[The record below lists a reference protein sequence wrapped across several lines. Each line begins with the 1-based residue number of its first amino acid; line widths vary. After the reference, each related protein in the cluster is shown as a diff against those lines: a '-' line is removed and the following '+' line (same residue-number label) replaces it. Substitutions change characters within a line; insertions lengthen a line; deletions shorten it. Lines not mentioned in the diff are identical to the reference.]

1 MKSRKL
7 NLRPWLIAVAAVA
20 TTWAGSAYGQA
31 AKATPAATPTP
42 TPAAASSNP
51 EQARSLDQ
59 WIADMM
65 KPRAYPKSSVVR
77 IDKDFAYAHKA
88 SPWKFRIVKEE
99 GDTIWLQPLPPE
111 DPGSI
116 LHTFWME
123 QQEQQARMAYMAQ
136 HPEKANMLDF
146 NAVMPPL
153 PSQDGYHFEVSRY
166 GLPRSGQWR
175 NDFAVADM
183 NEDGKLDLV
192 LPPPREG
199 EFTSPII
206 LLGEG
211 NGKFH
216 QWQGLKWSSKVP
228 FDYGGVAV
236 ADFDGDGHRDIVIGI
251 HFKEQYV
258 LYGNGKGDFSR
269 SQLLPSP
276 KAEIHAQAVTAADFN
291 GDGRPDL
298 AFLAEVSYDIKT
310 SKTLTVP
317 SVWVLENRGQGKWVV
332 HTDGLPDRIMG
343 MRISADD
350 LNGDGR
356 PDLVLSS
363 NVQDWRNLVMFN
375 ECKNGSWKW
384 LTNRVDEVLA
394 GAFHYSVVAE
404 PWAPDQ
410 LAATFQQF
418 ELVPHPQGE
427 VKQKTEGRSGLV
439 QYKVADNGA
448 VSTHVIEM
456 DPDDQRADPWW
467 RLAAGDLNGDG
478 HGDLVALRR
487 QGKVQVLLG
496 DGHGGFVDERSP
508 ELPILG
514 APYDVHIVDLDGD
527 GRGEIIVM
535 TAATKKL
542 KGGMAV
548 FKLEDGPSA
557 K

>member
-7 NLRPWLIAVAAVA
+7 NLRPWLIAVAAVSA
-20 TTWAGSAYGQA
+20 IGAGTVYGQA
-31 AKATPAATPTP
+31 PKAKPAATPTP
-42 TPAAASSNP
+42 TAQSNNP
-51 EQARSLDQ
+51 EKARSLDQ

-65 KPRAYPKSSVVR
+65 KPRPYPKSSIIR

-88 SPWKFRIVKEE
+88 SPWKFRVVKEE
-99 GDTIWLQPLPPE
+99 GDTVWLQPLPPE

-116 LHTFWME
+116 LHTFWLQ
-123 QQEQQARMAYMAQ
+123 QQERQARIAFQEQ
-136 HPEKANMLDF
+136 HPQKAKMLDF
-146 NAVMPPL
+146 NAVVPPL
-153 PSQDGYHFEVSRY
+153 PSQDGYHFTVSRY
-166 GLPRSGQWR
+166 GLPRTGQWR

-199 EFTSPII
+199 QFSTPII

-216 QWQGLKWSSKVP
+216 QWKGIKWSSKVP

-236 ADFDGDGHRDIVIGI
+236 ADFDGDGHRDIVTGI
-251 HFKEQYV
+251 HFKDQYI

-276 KAEIHAQAVTAADFN
+276 RAEVHSQAVTTADFN
-291 GDGRPDL
+291 GDGRPDI

-317 SVWVLENRGQGKWVV
+317 SVWVLENRGDHKWVV
-332 HTDGLPDRIMG
+332 HTKGLPDRIMG
-343 MRISADD
+343 LSIEAADI
-350 LNGDGR
+350 NGDGR

-375 ECKNGSWKW
+375 ECKDGKW
-384 LTNRVDEVLA
+384 NWSTNRVDEVLA
-394 GAFHYSVVAE
+394 GAFHYSVVDE

-410 LAATFQQF
+410 LAAAFQQF
-418 ELVPHPQGE
+418 ELVPRPQGE
-427 VKQKTEGRSGLV
+427 AKPKTEGRSGLV
-439 QYKVADNGA
+439 QYVVAKNGD
-448 VSTHVIEM
+448 VSTKVLEM
-456 DPDDQRADPWW
+456 DSDDQRANPWW

-487 QGKVQVLLG
+487 QGNVQILLG
-496 DGHGGFVDERSP
+496 DGRGGFVNERSP
-508 ELPILG
+508 ELPVLG
-514 APYDVHIVDLDGD
+514 APYAVRIVDLDGD
-527 GRGEIIVM
+527 GRGEIILM

-548 FKLEDGPSA
+548 FKLEDGAAP